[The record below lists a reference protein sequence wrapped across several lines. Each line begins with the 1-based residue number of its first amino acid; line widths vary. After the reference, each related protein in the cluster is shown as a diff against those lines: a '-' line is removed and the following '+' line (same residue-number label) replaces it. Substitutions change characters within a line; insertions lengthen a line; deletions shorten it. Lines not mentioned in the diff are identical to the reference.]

1 MAANFKISTHS
12 NSENIHLQL
21 IGDFDGISAHK
32 LLEVLEN
39 SCRNMNKVFIHTNRL
54 NRIHPLGFNTFK
66 QHLKSKGS
74 RNMEL
79 VFTGDH
85 ASCMNPN

>member
-1 MAANFKISTHS
+1 MASNFRISTHY

-39 SCRNMNKVFIHTNRL
+39 NCRNMNKVFIHTNRL
-54 NRIHPLGFNTFK
+54 ERIHPLGCNTFK
-66 QHLKSKGS
+66 QHLKSIKAS
-74 RNMEL
+74 QTEL

-85 ASCMNPN
+85 ASRMNPH